1 LVIKILTLFFMKTS
15 IFLLVNITLFF
26 TSSFYAQKPQ
36 LLDGKYS
43 HFSLH
48 TSNDT
53 IDFVV
58 VDSLLQTKKPV
69 FLFCQ
74 GSLPYPLF
82 FKSEDSNEPFFFGG
96 GLSNFDLK
104 TIKQSYHVVVISMPK
119 TPLYIGPKNLGAQ
132 HCYVPDTTNPYVLS
146 TDFYQADQL
155 DNYVKRANSVI
166 KFLRKQDWVAREK
179 LVIAGHSQ
187 GSHIAVKLAH
197 TNKHVTCLGLFGFD
211 PFGRYEKLVRQ
222 IRKDAMQHKISW
234 KEADSLM
241 QEQYMLAEEV
251 MNPQIRKD
259 HPSTNAWY
267 SFANPSLDVLMK
279 LTIPIYI
286 ANGTHDNS
294 GELSDYLPLYFIRAR
309 KHNLIVKRYFDMEHN
324 FFEVDQ
330 NQQVDYTK
338 PHWKEVMNAFV
349 EWTRTK

>member
-1 LVIKILTLFFMKTS
+1 MKNS

-36 LLDGKYS
+36 LLDRKYS

-48 TSNDT
+48 SSNDT

-119 TPLYIGPKNLGAQ
+119 TPLYVGPKNLGGQ

-146 TDFYQADQL
+146 TDFYQGDQL

-349 EWTRTK
+349 EWTISNQVNKK

>member
-1 LVIKILTLFFMKTS
+1 MKNS

-36 LLDGKYS
+36 LLDRKYS

-48 TSNDT
+48 SSNDT

-104 TIKQSYHVVVISMPK
+104 TIKQTYHVVVISMPK
-119 TPLYIGPKNLGAQ
+119 TPLYVGPKNLGAQ
-132 HCYVPDTTNPYVLS
+132 NCYVPDTTNPFVLS
-146 TDFYQADQL
+146 TDFYQADLL

-179 LVIAGHSQ
+179 LVTAGHSQ

-349 EWTRTK
+349 EWTISNQVNKK

>member
-1 LVIKILTLFFMKTS
+1 MKKYYLLHLFLS
-15 IFLLVNITLFF
+15 IFLTSNFF
-26 TSSFYAQKPQ
+26 AQKSQ
-36 LLDGKYS
+36 LLEGKYN

-48 TSNDT
+48 SSNDT

-58 VDSLLQTKKPV
+58 VDSLLQTKKPL

-74 GSLPYPLF
+74 GSLPYPIF
-82 FKSEDSNEPFFFGG
+82 FKEENSKEPFFFGG
-96 GLSNFDLK
+96 GLSNFDVK
-104 TIKQSYHVVVISMPK
+104 KIKQFFHVVVISMPK
-119 TPLYIGPKNLGAQ
+119 TPLYVGPKNLGAQ
-132 HCYVPDTTNPYVLS
+132 QCYVPDTSNTYRLS

-155 DNYVKRANSVI
+155 DNYVKRANAVI
-166 KFLRKQDWVAREK
+166 KFLRKQDWVSKEK
-179 LVIAGHSQ
+179 LVVAGHSQ
-187 GSHIAVKLAH
+187 GSHIAVKLAQ

-211 PFGRYEKLVRQ
+211 PFGRYEKVVRQ

-241 QEQYMLAEEV
+241 QEQYMFAEEV

-279 LTIPIYI
+279 LTIPIYV

-309 KHNLIVKRYFDMEHN
+309 KNNLTLKRYFDMEHN
-324 FFEVDQ
+324 FFEVNEKQ
-330 NQQVDYTK
+330 KVDYTK

-349 EWTRTK
+349 EWTTLK

>member
-1 LVIKILTLFFMKTS
+1 MKKHSLLKLFLS
-15 IFLLVNITLFF
+15 IFLISN
-26 TSSFYAQKPQ
+26 FYAQQPQ
-36 LLDGKYS
+36 LLEGKYNQ
-43 HFSLH
+43 FSLH
-48 TSNDT
+48 SSNDT

-58 VDSLLQTKKPV
+58 VDSLLKSKKPI

-82 FKSEDSNEPFFFGG
+82 FKEENSKEPFFFGG
-96 GLSNFDLK
+96 GLSNFDIK
-104 TIKQSYHVVVISMPK
+104 TIKKTYHVVVISMPK
-119 TPLYIGPKNLGAQ
+119 TPLYVGNKNIGAQ
-132 HCYVPDTTNPYVLS
+132 KCYVPDTTNPYRLS

-155 DNYVKRANSVI
+155 DNYVRRANAVI
-166 KFLRKQDWVAREK
+166 QFLRKQDWVAKEK
-179 LVIAGHSQ
+179 LVVAGHSQ

-241 QEQYMLAEEV
+241 QEQYMLSEEV
-251 MNPQIRKD
+251 MNPQIRKN

-267 SFANPSLDVLMK
+267 SFANPSLNDLMK
-279 LTIPIYI
+279 LTIPIYV

-294 GELSDYLPLYFIRAR
+294 GELSDYLPFYFIRAN
-309 KHNLIVKRYFDMEHN
+309 KKNLTLKRYFNMEHN
-324 FFEVDQ
+324 FFEVNEKQD
-330 NQQVDYTK
+330 VDYNK
-338 PHWKEVMNAFV
+338 PHWKEVMNEFV
-349 EWTRTK
+349 EWTEK

>member
-1 LVIKILTLFFMKTS
+1 MKNS

-26 TSSFYAQKPQ
+26 TSSFYAQKLQ
-36 LLDGKYS
+36 LLDSKYS

-48 TSNDT
+48 SSNDT

-74 GSLPYPLF
+74 GSLPYPIF
-82 FKSEDSNEPFFFGG
+82 FKEENSKEPFFFGG
-96 GLSNFDLK
+96 GLSNFDVK
-104 TIKQSYHVVVISMPK
+104 KIKQFFHVVVISMPK
-119 TPLYIGPKNLGAQ
+119 TPLYVGPKNLGAQ
-132 HCYVPDTTNPYVLS
+132 QCYVPDTSNTYSLS

-155 DNYVKRANSVI
+155 DNYVKRANAVI
-166 KFLRKQDWVAREK
+166 KFLRKQDWVAKEK
-179 LVIAGHSQ
+179 LVVAGHSQ
-187 GSHIAVKLAH
+187 GSHIAVKLAQ
-197 TNKHVTCLGLFGFD
+197 TNKHVTRLGLFGFD

-241 QEQYMLAEEV
+241 QEQYMFAEEV

-309 KHNLIVKRYFDMEHN
+309 KNNLTLKRYFDMDHN

-330 NQQVDYTK
+330 NQQVDYK
-338 PHWKEVMNAFV
+338 KSHWKEVMNAFV
-349 EWTRTK
+349 EWTTLK

>member
-1 LVIKILTLFFMKTS
+1 MKNS

-36 LLDGKYS
+36 LLEGRYS

-119 TPLYIGPKNLGAQ
+119 TPLYVGPKNLGAQ
-132 HCYVPDTTNPYVLS
+132 NCYVPDTTNPFVLS
-146 TDFYQADQL
+146 TDFYQADLL

-179 LVIAGHSQ
+179 LVTAGHSQ

>member
-1 LVIKILTLFFMKTS
+1 MKKHSLLKLFLS
-15 IFLLVNITLFF
+15 IFLISN
-26 TSSFYAQKPQ
+26 FYAQQPQ
-36 LLDGKYS
+36 LLEGKYN

-48 TSNDT
+48 SSNDT

-58 VDSLLQTKKPV
+58 VDSLLKSKKPI

-82 FKSEDSNEPFFFGG
+82 FKEENSKEPFFFGG
-96 GLSNFDLK
+96 GLSNFDIK
-104 TIKQSYHVVVISMPK
+104 TIKKTYHVVVISMPK
-119 TPLYIGPKNLGAQ
+119 TPLYVGNKNIGAQ
-132 HCYVPDTTNPYVLS
+132 KCYVPDTTNPYRLS

-155 DNYVKRANSVI
+155 DNYVRRANAVI
-166 KFLRKQDWVAREK
+166 QFLRKQDWVAKEK
-179 LVIAGHSQ
+179 LVVAGHSQ

-222 IRKDAMQHKISW
+222 IRKDAMQNKISW

-241 QEQYMLAEEV
+241 QEQYMLSEEV
-251 MNPQIRKD
+251 MNPQIRKN

-267 SFANPSLDVLMK
+267 SFANPSLNDLMK
-279 LTIPIYI
+279 LTIPIYV

-294 GELSDYLPLYFIRAR
+294 GELSDYLPFYFIRAN
-309 KHNLIVKRYFDMEHN
+309 KKNLTLKRYFNMEHN
-324 FFEVDQ
+324 FFEVNEKQD
-330 NQQVDYTK
+330 VDYNK
-338 PHWKEVMNAFV
+338 PHWKEVMNEFV
-349 EWTRTK
+349 EWTEK

>member
-1 LVIKILTLFFMKTS
+1 
-15 IFLLVNITLFF
+15 
-26 TSSFYAQKPQ
+26 
-36 LLDGKYS
+36 
-43 HFSLH
+43 
-48 TSNDT
+48 
-53 IDFVV
+53 
-58 VDSLLQTKKPV
+58 
-69 FLFCQ
+69 
-74 GSLPYPLF
+74 
-82 FKSEDSNEPFFFGG
+82 
-96 GLSNFDLK
+96 
-104 TIKQSYHVVVISMPK
+104 MPK

-241 QEQYMLAEEV
+241 QEQYMFAEEV

-279 LTIPIYI
+279 LTIPIYV

-324 FFEVDQ
+324 FFEVNQ

>member
-1 LVIKILTLFFMKTS
+1 MKNY

-36 LLDGKYS
+36 LLEGRYS

-69 FLFCQ
+69 LLFCQ

-104 TIKQSYHVVVISMPK
+104 TIKQTYHVVVISMPK
-119 TPLYIGPKNLGAQ
+119 TPLYVGPKNLGAQ
-132 HCYVPDTTNPYVLS
+132 HCYVPDTTNPFVLS
-146 TDFYQADQL
+146 TDFYQADLL

-179 LVIAGHSQ
+179 LVTAGHSQ

-267 SFANPSLDVLMK
+267 SFANPSLDILMK

>member
-1 LVIKILTLFFMKTS
+1 
-15 IFLLVNITLFF
+15 
-26 TSSFYAQKPQ
+26 
-36 LLDGKYS
+36 
-43 HFSLH
+43 
-48 TSNDT
+48 
-53 IDFVV
+53 
-58 VDSLLQTKKPV
+58 
-69 FLFCQ
+69 
-74 GSLPYPLF
+74 
-82 FKSEDSNEPFFFGG
+82 
-96 GLSNFDLK
+96 
-104 TIKQSYHVVVISMPK
+104 
-119 TPLYIGPKNLGAQ
+119 
-132 HCYVPDTTNPYVLS
+132 
-146 TDFYQADQL
+146 
-155 DNYVKRANSVI
+155 
-166 KFLRKQDWVAREK
+166 

-211 PFGRYEKLVRQ
+211 PFGRYEKVVRQ

-241 QEQYMLAEEV
+241 QEQYMFAEEV